1 MTTSGKRGMS
11 GLALDA
17 NRLPIQAIM
26 TSGLGQSCPQHYP
39 RPQAAPSPATETQDS
54 NPLGAPLSIREVARM
69 IGCSAWTVRQR
80 HVPAGLPYFR
90 SGSNGKLVFFRDQ
103 VVAWVLQQQR
113 KGGRL

>member
-1 MTTSGKRGMS
+1 MKTSAKRGMS
-11 GLALDA
+11 GLVLGA
-17 NRLPIQAIM
+17 NRLPLQAFPAV
-26 TSGLGQSCPQHYP
+26 GLGQSCPQHYP
-39 RPQAAPSPATETQDS
+39 RPQGAPSPAIGAIDPG
-54 NPLGAPLSIREVARM
+54 PLGAPLSIREVARM